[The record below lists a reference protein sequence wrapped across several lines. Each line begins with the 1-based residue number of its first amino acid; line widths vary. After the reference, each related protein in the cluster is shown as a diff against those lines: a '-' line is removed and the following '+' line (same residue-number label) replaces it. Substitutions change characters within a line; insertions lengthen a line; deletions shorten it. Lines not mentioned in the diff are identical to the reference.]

1 MTVLAMARCASVTAA
16 ALGLFASSTI
26 AASDQALEVRFATF
40 NASLNRSFAG
50 EPISDLA
57 TPDHEQ
63 ARAAAEIIQRVNPDV
78 LLINELDF
86 DAGGAAIELFQSNYL
101 SLSQNGAD
109 PVHYPYVFVAP
120 SNTGLASGFD
130 LNNDGAIALDPNT
143 GGYGDDSL
151 GFGSFAGQYGMVLLS
166 KWPIDEE
173 SARTFQRFLWQEMPR
188 ALLPIDPGTGEPWY
202 SPEELEVLRLSSKS
216 HWDVPIEIG
225 GKVVH
230 VLASHPTPPTF
241 DGQEDRNGRRNHD
254 EIRFWADYVHPGRS
268 GYVVDD
274 NGRTGGLGWGAYF
287 VIMGDQNAD
296 PFDGDSVPS
305 AVQQLLDPR
314 IVNTEVTPSSEGGIE
329 ATDLQGGANAAHE
342 GDPALDTSDFGDD
355 PAPGNLRVDYVL
367 PSRKLRIRDARV
379 FWPTADD
386 PLFPLV
392 AESDHRL
399 VWVDVLIRQ

>member
-50 EPISDLA
+50 ELISDLA
-57 TPDHEQ
+57 TPDDEQ

-78 LLINELDF
+78 LLINEFDF

-254 EIRFWADYVHPGRS
+254 EMRFWADYVHPGRS

-287 VIMGDQNAD
+287 VIHGRPERGPVRWRQCAERRPATSGPADRQYGGD
-296 PFDGDSVPS
+296 
-305 AVQQLLDPR
+305 AV
-314 IVNTEVTPSSEGGIE
+314 E
-329 ATDLQGGANAAHE
+329 
-342 GDPALDTSDFGDD
+342 
-355 PAPGNLRVDYVL
+355 
-367 PSRKLRIRDARV
+367 
-379 FWPTADD
+379 
-386 PLFPLV
+386 
-392 AESDHRL
+392 
-399 VWVDVLIRQ
+399 

>member
-1 MTVLAMARCASVTAA
+1 MTVLAMARCAAVTAA

-50 EPISDLA
+50 ELISDLA
-57 TPDHEQ
+57 SPDDEQ

-78 LLINELDF
+78 LLINEFDF

-202 SPEELEVLRLSSKS
+202 LLGRLRSS
-216 HWDVPIEIG
+216 W
-225 GKVVH
+225 
-230 VLASHPTPPTF
+230 
-241 DGQEDRNGRRNHD
+241 QERLRR
-254 EIRFWADYVHPGRS
+254 G
-268 GYVVDD
+268 
-274 NGRTGGLGWGAYF
+274 
-287 VIMGDQNAD
+287 
-296 PFDGDSVPS
+296 
-305 AVQQLLDPR
+305 
-314 IVNTEVTPSSEGGIE
+314 
-329 ATDLQGGANAAHE
+329 
-342 GDPALDTSDFGDD
+342 
-355 PAPGNLRVDYVL
+355 
-367 PSRKLRIRDARV
+367 
-379 FWPTADD
+379 
-386 PLFPLV
+386 
-392 AESDHRL
+392 
-399 VWVDVLIRQ
+399 